1 VDKESILK
9 LQALQNKKQKLYEE
23 LVDLELKDRNKEN
36 ILNVKNKSLIEV
48 KNKINSVNI
57 MISEIAHGKIE
68 KVQENFS
75 IQK

>member
-1 VDKESILK
+1 MDKESILK